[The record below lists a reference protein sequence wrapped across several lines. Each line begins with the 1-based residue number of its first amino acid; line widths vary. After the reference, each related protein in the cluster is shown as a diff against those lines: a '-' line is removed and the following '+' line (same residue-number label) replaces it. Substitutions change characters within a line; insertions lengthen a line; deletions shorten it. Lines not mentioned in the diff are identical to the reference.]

1 MDRRRAA
8 GHRRARRHRSH
19 HPRASLLGEPLW
31 RPAGAERL
39 LGRQCSL
46 ARRVGATPR
55 HRQRLCPARRTGSR
69 SGSGYRCRPRAARL
83 GGNATRHGRRGDQ
96 AAGLD
101 LVADGSGIPAE
112 VIVPQA
118 YHVPTRRELLLGSTA
133 LVAAAFVPGT
143 VRAEGRHPRLL
154 TIVLR
159 GAVDG
164 LAVVAPVG
172 DPNWTKL
179 RGDKALAL
187 DGAAPALP
195 LDGSSPSNPAMPNL
209 HRLYHAGQAT
219 IVHAVATPYRERSHF
234 DGQDVLESGYAK
246 PGAADSG
253 WLNRAGRRARALRTD
268 RFATTPWLCRRAD
281 RPARRARPGA
291 GAVLGPAATAA
302 GQRRDDDAPA
312 RSLSPHR
319 PGARAGAR
327 RAHRARRDR
336 ARRRHRQR
344 ARRGS
349 PRGPDRRDRASA
361 QILRR
366 GGGCGGEIPDA
377 GRRSTGRRARLGTGG
392 TPTSTRVRSKGRL
405 ANLLGALDGAV
416 AGVETNMGEAWRE
429 TVVVIVTEFGRTAR
443 INGNDGTDH
452 GTANRRPCSSGALSR
467 AGAWSP
473 TGRV

>member
-19 HPRASLLGEPLW
+19 HPRASFA
-31 RPAGAERL
+31 RRAAVAAAGAERL

-69 SGSGYRCRPRAARL
+69 SGSGCRCRPRAARL
-83 GGNATRHGRRGDQ
+83 GGNATRHGRRRDQ

-143 VRAEGRHPRLL
+143 VRAEGRDPRLL

-195 LDGSSPSNPAMPNL
+195 LDGFFALNPAMPHL

-234 DGQDVLESGYAK
+234 DGQDVLESGLPK
-246 PGAADSG
+246 PGTADTG
-253 WLNRAGRRARALRTD
+253 WLNRALAAVEPGGRIDMRGRQA
-268 RFATTPWLCRRAD
+268 FAVGPITPLVVR
-281 RPARRARPGA
+281 
-291 GAVLGPAATAA
+291 GPA
-302 GQRRDDDAPA
+302 PV
-312 RSLSPHR
+312 LSWVP
-319 PGARAGAR
+319 P
-327 RAHRARRDR
+327 
-336 ARRRHRQR
+336 RQR
-344 ARRGS
+344 ARRPSSSPARRVRGSARSPLTVGTPMSTKARSKAGS
-349 PRGPDRRDRASA
+349 PTCSA
-361 QILRR
+361 
-366 GGGCGGEIPDA
+366 
-377 GRRSTGRRARLGTGG
+377 RSTV
-392 TPTSTRVRSKGRL
+392 P
-405 ANLLGALDGAV
+405 
-416 AGVETNMGEAWRE
+416 
-429 TVVVIVTEFGRTAR
+429 
-443 INGNDGTDH
+443 
-452 GTANRRPCSSGALSR
+452 
-467 AGAWSP
+467 
-473 TGRV
+473 